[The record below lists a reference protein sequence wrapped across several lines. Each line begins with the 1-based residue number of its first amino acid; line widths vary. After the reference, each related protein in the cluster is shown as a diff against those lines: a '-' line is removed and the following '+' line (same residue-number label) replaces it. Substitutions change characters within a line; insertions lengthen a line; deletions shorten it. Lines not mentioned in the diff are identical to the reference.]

1 MYYYNRYQYRLKA
14 PMRQTAEE
22 YVSGNMRFYFI
33 KHAVVDKEEDSTP
46 IIYEQKRQLVPDHS
60 FDNSKLQSSQN
71 KNDPALFSGSN
82 LLQNQREIIY
92 STRTIGTQT
101 LLRESEAQTHPAP
114 LGKIKKDGT
123 FQEINELKDLHFGN
137 GLPADTHI
145 IELIEKAREKR
156 AFNDALPPLSD
167 EASFNLRNRF
177 TNDQENREWKQK
189 EKEME
194 EINNKRLLT
203 LQQYL
208 ENREKEFEKRRL
220 EKIDKLKEKKD
231 EEVEAFI
238 IKSRKRRVKIIR
250 NISKMKEKFQ
260 NNKGERKRD
269 IILDYASFGSKV
281 YAPLTRDG
289 HNPDRHP
296 FKFELNSY
304 SLTTFDG
311 LSELESEITSTANTT
326 MSSITKPKMEKQ
338 YNNSLSKLEKVHMK
352 AIEDAFGSIQKAEK
366 KKIEEERI
374 RKKKLEEEER
384 LRIERNKPP
393 EPIPEK
399 NLILEDVL
407 LFQRLLRGRKEQLL
421 MQEGK
426 KNRFEL
432 IRELKR
438 ADEWKN
444 AGATDEEQKL
454 IDNYK
459 EKLTNGV
466 VDAIEGDNIAKTLDY
481 LSKEMIRIKEEQKIN
496 AIVMMAENERRK
508 REAEEMGRRQAENI
522 LRNRQDIMARELQEV
537 NQATMDSYINS
548 LFTNTVNKVSKKQVI
563 KEIEIKANKLNKIV
577 DSIENKFVKDD
588 VRIRDLV
595 SSFIIPEIERKKK
608 QDTLELEEKRFI
620 ERAKVAINTSLK
632 NAQKE
637 YNKEEDEED
646 EKEINNEEDKK
657 VEDEHKKKIVGFVG
671 DEENKPEPHFNIE
684 GDVKKIRR
692 DVNEIGT
699 SMKDDLPKED
709 ESKEQELKLGD
720 EEGEHH
726 DVIEEHHD
734 ELNASNEEN
743 NVIQEHHEEY
753 HEEHHEEHHE
763 ENVIEE
769 HHEEHHE
776 ENVIEE
782 HKEENNLPTEVNEEN
797 PEEQHNENV
806 NEEQQNENVNEEQQN
821 ENPPEEQN
829 VNEEQQ
835 NENPPEEEQQNEN
848 PPEEEHQN
856 ENVNENPPEEQQN
869 ENPPEEQQ
877 NENPP
882 EEQQNENVN
891 EEQQNENPP
900 EEQNVNE
907 EQQNENPPEE
917 EHYEENIEEQ
927 NNNIEE
933 EPHNNEIN
941 IQEIE
946 KKEEEDKKEEN
957 DEINRANVNI
967 ANDDLL

>member
-14 PMRQTAEE
+14 PMKQTAEE

-60 FDNSKLQSSQN
+60 FDKLQSSQN
-71 KNDPALFSGSN
+71 KLNDPANLYSNN

-608 QDTLELEEKRFI
+608 TRH
-620 ERAKVAINTSLK
+620 A
-632 NAQKE
+632 
-637 YNKEEDEED
+637 
-646 EKEINNEEDKK
+646 
-657 VEDEHKKKIVGFVG
+657 
-671 DEENKPEPHFNIE
+671 
-684 GDVKKIRR
+684 
-692 DVNEIGT
+692 
-699 SMKDDLPKED
+699 
-709 ESKEQELKLGD
+709 
-720 EEGEHH
+720 
-726 DVIEEHHD
+726 
-734 ELNASNEEN
+734 
-743 NVIQEHHEEY
+743 
-753 HEEHHEEHHE
+753 
-763 ENVIEE
+763 
-769 HHEEHHE
+769 
-776 ENVIEE
+776 
-782 HKEENNLPTEVNEEN
+782 
-797 PEEQHNENV
+797 
-806 NEEQQNENVNEEQQN
+806 
-821 ENPPEEQN
+821 
-829 VNEEQQ
+829 
-835 NENPPEEEQQNEN
+835 
-848 PPEEEHQN
+848 
-856 ENVNENPPEEQQN
+856 
-869 ENPPEEQQ
+869 
-877 NENPP
+877 
-882 EEQQNENVN
+882 
-891 EEQQNENPP
+891 
-900 EEQNVNE
+900 
-907 EQQNENPPEE
+907 
-917 EHYEENIEEQ
+917 
-927 NNNIEE
+927 
-933 EPHNNEIN
+933 
-941 IQEIE
+941 
-946 KKEEEDKKEEN
+946 
-957 DEINRANVNI
+957 
-967 ANDDLL
+967 

>member
-14 PMRQTAEE
+14 PMRQTPEE

-60 FDNSKLQSSQN
+60 FDKLQSSQN
-71 KNDPALFSGSN
+71 KLNDPANLFSNNS
-82 LLQNQREIIY
+82 LQNQREIIY

-250 NISKMKEKFQ
+250 NITKMKEKFQ

-269 IILDYASFGSKV
+269 IITDYASFGSKV

-646 EKEINNEEDKK
+646 EKEENFEDDNKKNEE
-657 VEDEHKKKIVGFVG
+657 EHKKKIVGFVS
-671 DEENKPEPHFNIE
+671 DENKQEIHFNIE
-684 GDVKKIRR
+684 GDVKKLKPE
-692 DVNEIGT
+692 VNEQGT
-699 SMKDDLPKED
+699 SMKEEEDKKDENEQNLPVE
-709 ESKEQELKLGD
+709 EHNENELKLED
-720 EEGEHH
+720 N
-726 DVIEEHHD
+726 EEH
-734 ELNASNEEN
+734 NEEN
-743 NVIQEHHEEY
+743 NVI
-753 HEEHHEEHHE
+753 EEHHEEN
-763 ENVIEE
+763 NVIEE
-769 HHEEHHE
+769 HHEEHEIEEHHE
-776 ENVIEE
+776 EKVIEE
-782 HKEENNLPTEVNEEN
+782 HHE
-797 PEEQHNENV
+797 ENV
-806 NEEQQNENVNEEQQN
+806 NEEEHHEENANVEEHEPQNENVNVEEHH
-821 ENPPEEQN
+821 EEN
-829 VNEEQQ
+829 VNEEEHHE
-835 NENPPEEEQQNEN
+835 ENVN
-848 PPEEEHQN
+848 EEEHHEENVNVEEHQIENVNEEEHQIENVNEEEHHEENVNVEEENVPQN
-856 ENVNENPPEEQQN
+856 ENVN
-869 ENPPEEQQ
+869 
-877 NENPP
+877 
-882 EEQQNENVN
+882 
-891 EEQQNENPP
+891 
-900 EEQNVNE
+900 
-907 EQQNENPPEE
+907 EE
-917 EHYEENIEEQ
+917 EHYEENIEQ
-927 NNNIEE
+927 NNN
-933 EPHNNEIN
+933 NNEENNEEQHSKNELN
-941 IQEIE
+941 IQEVD
-946 KKEEEDKKEEN
+946 KKEDMEEDKKEEEIPLEHNEEEDKKEEEETN
-957 DEINRANVNI
+957 KANVHV
-967 ANDDLL
+967 AQEELL

>member
-657 VEDEHKKKIVGFVG
+657 VEDEHKKKIVGFVA

-684 GDVKKIRR
+684 GDVKKIRA

-699 SMKDDLPKED
+699 SMKDDDLPKED

-769 HHEEHHE
+769 H
-776 ENVIEE
+776 
-782 HKEENNLPTEVNEEN
+782 KEENNLPTEVNEEN
-797 PEEQHNENV
+797 PEEQH
-806 NEEQQNENVNEEQQN
+806 NENVNEEQQN

-869 ENPPEEQQ
+869 ENPP
-877 NENPP
+877 
-882 EEQQNENVN
+882 

>member
-46 IIYEQKRQLVPDHS
+46 IIYEQKRQLIADHS
-60 FDNSKLQSSQN
+60 LDSKLQSSQN
-71 KNDPALFSGSN
+71 KSDPALFSNN
-82 LLQNQREIIY
+82 LLQNQKEIIY

-260 NNKGERKRD
+260 NNKGQRKRD

-608 QDTLELEEKRFI
+608 QDTQELEEKRFI

-646 EKEINNEEDKK
+646 EKEINEEDKK
-657 VEDEHKKKIVGFVG
+657 VEDEHKKKIVGFVA
-671 DEENKPEPHFNIE
+671 DENKPELHFNVE
-684 GDVKKIRR
+684 GDVKKINP

-699 SMKDDLPKED
+699 SMKDDEKDLLPQEVKEV
-709 ESKEQELKLGD
+709 EEKKEQELKLGD
-720 EEGEHH
+720 EE

-743 NVIQEHHEEY
+743 NANVIEEHHEENNVI
-753 HEEHHEEHHE
+753 EEHHEEHH
-763 ENVIEE
+763 VIEE

-776 ENVIEE
+776 EHYEE
-782 HKEENNLPTEVNEEN
+782 HHEEHHEENNLPSEVNEEN
-797 PEEQHNENV
+797 PPEEQQNENV
-806 NEEQQNENVNEEQQN
+806 NNEEQQNENVN
-821 ENPPEEQN
+821 
-829 VNEEQQ
+829 
-835 NENPPEEEQQNEN
+835 
-848 PPEEEHQN
+848 
-856 ENVNENPPEEQQN
+856 EEQQN

-891 EEQQNENPP
+891 EE
-900 EEQNVNE
+900 
-907 EQQNENPPEE
+907 

-927 NNNIEE
+927 NNNVENIEE
-933 EPHNNEIN
+933 QPHNEIN
-941 IQEIE
+941 IEEIE

-957 DEINRANVNI
+957 EEINRANVNI

>member
-46 IIYEQKRQLVPDHS
+46 IIYEQKRQLIADHS
-60 FDNSKLQSSQN
+60 LDSKLQSSQN
-71 KNDPALFSGSN
+71 KSDPALFSNN
-82 LLQNQREIIY
+82 LLQNQKEIIY

-260 NNKGERKRD
+260 NNKGQRKRD

-608 QDTLELEEKRFI
+608 QDTQELEEKRFI

-646 EKEINNEEDKK
+646 EKEINEEDKK
-657 VEDEHKKKIVGFVG
+657 VEDEHKKKIVGFVA
-671 DEENKPEPHFNIE
+671 DENKPELHFNVE
-684 GDVKKIRR
+684 GDVKKINP

-699 SMKDDLPKED
+699 SMKDDEKDLLPQEVKEV
-709 ESKEQELKLGD
+709 EEKKEQELKLGD

-726 DVIEEHHD
+726 DVIEEHND

-743 NVIQEHHEEY
+743 NANVI
-753 HEEHHEEHHE
+753 EEHHEEN
-763 ENVIEE
+763 NVIEE

-776 ENVIEE
+776 ENNVIEE
-782 HKEENNLPTEVNEEN
+782 HHEEHHEEHYEEHHEEHHEENNLPSEVNEEN
-797 PEEQHNENV
+797 PPEEQQNENV
-806 NEEQQNENVNEEQQN
+806 NNEEQQNENVNEEQQN
-821 ENPPEEQN
+821 ENPPEEHHEEN
-829 VNEEQQ
+829 NLPSEVNE
-835 NENPPEEEQQNEN
+835 ENPPEEQQ
-848 PPEEEHQN
+848 
-856 ENVNENPPEEQQN
+856 NENPPEEQQN

-891 EEQQNENPP
+891 EE
-900 EEQNVNE
+900 
-907 EQQNENPPEE
+907 

-927 NNNIEE
+927 NNNVENIEE
-933 EPHNNEIN
+933 QPHNEIN
-941 IQEIE
+941 IEEIE

-957 DEINRANVNI
+957 EEINRANVNI

>member
-14 PMRQTAEE
+14 PMKQTAEE

-33 KHAVVDKEEDSTP
+33 KHAVVDKEEDSIP

-60 FDNSKLQSSQN
+60 FDKLQSSQN
-71 KNDPALFSGSN
+71 KLNDPANLF
-82 LLQNQREIIY
+82 QNQREIIF

-374 RKKKLEEEER
+374 RRKKLEEEER

-637 YNKEEDEED
+637 YNKEEDDED
-646 EKEINNEEDKK
+646 EKEENFEDDKK
-657 VEDEHKKKIVGFVG
+657 NEDEHKKKLVGFAN
-671 DEENKPEPHFNIE
+671 EENKQEIHFNIE
-684 GDVKKIRR
+684 GDVKKIKPEVS
-692 DVNEIGT
+692 DQGT
-699 SMKDDLPKED
+699 SMKED
-709 ESKEQELKLGD
+709 EDKKEEEDKKDENEQNLPVEEGQNELKLED
-720 EEGEHH
+720 
-726 DVIEEHHD
+726 
-734 ELNASNEEN
+734 NEEN
-743 NVIQEHHEEY
+743 QD
-753 HEEHHEEHHE
+753 
-763 ENVIEE
+763 ENHVIEE

-776 ENVIEE
+776 ENVIVEHHEEHEVEEHHEENVIQEHHEEHLPEEEHQDENANVEEHQDENANVEEHHEENLPEEDHQDENANVEE
-782 HKEENNLPTEVNEEN
+782 HKEENANVEEHKEENLPEEEHHEDNANVEEHKEEN
-797 PEEQHNENV
+797 ANVEEQHEENANV
-806 NEEQQNENVNEEQQN
+806 EEHHDEQQNENV
-821 ENPPEEQN
+821 
-829 VNEEQQ
+829 
-835 NENPPEEEQQNEN
+835 
-848 PPEEEHQN
+848 
-856 ENVNENPPEEQQN
+856 
-869 ENPPEEQQ
+869 
-877 NENPP
+877 
-882 EEQQNENVN
+882 
-891 EEQQNENPP
+891 
-900 EEQNVNE
+900 
-907 EQQNENPPEE
+907 E
-917 EHYEENIEEQ
+917 EHYEENIEQ
-927 NNNIEE
+927 NNNNE
-933 EPHNNEIN
+933 EPPKNEIN
-941 IQEIE
+941 IQEVE
-946 KKEEEDKKEEN
+946 KKEEEVEEEKKEEVPEEQKEEDKKENEE
-957 DEINRANVNI
+957 EINQANVHV
-967 ANDDLL
+967 AQEELL